1 MRISIS
7 GGRRALLAAVVGAV
21 AITAAACTG
30 GDTSVTVSVPPQTG
44 VSVTGTGKVTV
55 TPDIGQISLG
65 VEVTQK
71 TVAQARSS
79 AAETLTAIIDTL
91 KANGVADEDIRTQ
104 FFNIRPQFNF
114 QRDDAPEIIGF
125 TVTNTLDIKVREID
139 DLSKVLDDAIE
150 AGGNFVRVNNV
161 SFGVDEP
168 EQYLDEARRLA
179 VEDARTRAK
188 QLVELAGAE
197 LGDVR
202 SISEGLGGGV
212 PSPFRLESAAF
223 DGAAGGGQASPLSP
237 GQQEITLTVNVTF
250 DIK

>member
-7 GGRRALLAAVVGAV
+7 GGRRTLLAAVVGAV

-30 GDTSVTVSVPPQTG
+30 GGDTSVTISTPPQTG

-168 EQYLDEARRLA
+168 EQFMDEARKLA
-179 VEDARTRAK
+179 VEDARARAK

-197 LGDVR
+197 LGEVR
-202 SISEGLGGGV
+202 SISEGFGGGAPPV
-212 PSPFRLESAAF
+212 LLRLESAAF
-223 DGAAGGGQASPLSP
+223 DSGGGQPSPLSP

>member
-1 MRISIS
+1 MRFSIS
-7 GGRRALLAAVVGAV
+7 GGRRTLLAAVVGTV
-21 AITAAACTG
+21 AIAAAACTG
-30 GDTSVTVSVPPQTG
+30 GDTSVTVSTPPQTG

-65 VEVTQK
+65 VEVTLK

-168 EQYLDEARRLA
+168 EQYLDEARKLA
-179 VEDARTRAK
+179 VEDARARAK

-202 SISEGLGGGV
+202 SISEGFGGGP
-212 PSPFRLESAAF
+212 PSPLLRLEVASF
-223 DGAAGGGQASPLSP
+223 DSSGAQASPLSP